1 MRDNQLVVPDGF
13 PVIEHSST
21 SMPLP
26 FTGVQRFLRHPYYE
40 FLIQEAREG
49 KIPFVFA
56 VMQGPKLQAFPKS
69 EKGLYWVGVVC
80 SVEGVGSVEPLI
92 SLLGRNRVR
101 VGRYIKRA
109 NNIWVA
115 TLMEQIIDVSEEQ
128 FVSDKGDVI
137 VNPEYQTLLGG
148 LLFNIRNKLQQLY
161 QECVKFA
168 GPDDDDTRGLMS
180 LYDGFY
186 NYDLNRRDAI
196 DRLVWEIVFAIPVID
211 STQKQH
217 FIELTSLMQRMGG
230 CLGLLELN
238 IDIISSAKR
247 YDVAVRHRIRKKKR
261 RPSDGVPRDDDSPDR
276 DGLSANVNPETAER
290 WKKYEKIKNSIS
302 PEAEKAIIEDFNRL
316 NSCVPGQSEWNIF
329 INHLDCLL
337 SLYSTEIIPQERDVS
352 KVEKVLGQSHCGLED
367 IKERI
372 YDYLATKIRNPKG
385 KAPILCF
392 VGPPGVGKTSIGKSV
407 AESLGLKFVRLS
419 LGGIRDEADIRGHRQ
434 TYIGAIPG
442 KIIQEIVR
450 LGVKNPVFM
459 LDEVDKISNDFRGD
473 PSSALLEVLDPE
485 QNYSFQDHYIGAPFD
500 LSGVLFLCTANTSSG
515 IQRALLDRMEVIN
528 IAGYTEFEKVQIATE
543 FLVPKQIIETGF
555 PGLNVNWQDNDF
567 GKVISKIVKGYTREA
582 GVRNLERQIHQILS
596 RWGRQVMKD
605 GDDKFA
611 IGETKP
617 AEILITEE
625 LVEKLLGSPKY
636 AHERV
641 NKTEVGEAVGLAW
654 TPVGGDILYIQA
666 AIMPFTGNEL
676 LLTGSQGETMRE
688 SCIVAV
694 SLLRIFLEKAKKSKV
709 LENKTIHIHIP
720 EGAVKKDGPSAGI
733 TIFSSLYSEAF
744 GVLVKPFVTMTGE
757 ITLKGMVT
765 KVGGIK
771 EKILAAHRDGLKE
784 IILPAS
790 NELDVKDKIPEE
802 IKKDLK
808 FHFMSS
814 VDEVLPIVFP
824 EN

>member
-1 MRDNQLVVPDGF
+1 MRNNQLVVPDEF

-21 SMPLP
+21 SMLLP

-56 VMQGPKLQAFPKS
+56 VMQGPKLQTFPKS

-101 VGRYIKRA
+101 VGRYIKKA
-109 NNIWVA
+109 NDIWVA

-148 LLFNIRNKLQQLY
+148 LLFNIRNKLQQLC

-372 YDYLATKIRNPKG
+372 YDYLA
-385 KAPILCF
+385 
-392 VGPPGVGKTSIGKSV
+392 
-407 AESLGLKFVRLS
+407 
-419 LGGIRDEADIRGHRQ
+419 
-434 TYIGAIPG
+434 
-442 KIIQEIVR
+442 
-450 LGVKNPVFM
+450 
-459 LDEVDKISNDFRGD
+459 
-473 PSSALLEVLDPE
+473 
-485 QNYSFQDHYIGAPFD
+485 
-500 LSGVLFLCTANTSSG
+500 
-515 IQRALLDRMEVIN
+515 
-528 IAGYTEFEKVQIATE
+528 
-543 FLVPKQIIETGF
+543 
-555 PGLNVNWQDNDF
+555 
-567 GKVISKIVKGYTREA
+567 
-582 GVRNLERQIHQILS
+582 
-596 RWGRQVMKD
+596 
-605 GDDKFA
+605 
-611 IGETKP
+611 
-617 AEILITEE
+617 
-625 LVEKLLGSPKY
+625 
-636 AHERV
+636 
-641 NKTEVGEAVGLAW
+641 
-654 TPVGGDILYIQA
+654 
-666 AIMPFTGNEL
+666 
-676 LLTGSQGETMRE
+676 
-688 SCIVAV
+688 
-694 SLLRIFLEKAKKSKV
+694 
-709 LENKTIHIHIP
+709 
-720 EGAVKKDGPSAGI
+720 
-733 TIFSSLYSEAF
+733 
-744 GVLVKPFVTMTGE
+744 
-757 ITLKGMVT
+757 
-765 KVGGIK
+765 
-771 EKILAAHRDGLKE
+771 
-784 IILPAS
+784 
-790 NELDVKDKIPEE
+790 
-802 IKKDLK
+802 
-808 FHFMSS
+808 
-814 VDEVLPIVFP
+814 
-824 EN
+824 